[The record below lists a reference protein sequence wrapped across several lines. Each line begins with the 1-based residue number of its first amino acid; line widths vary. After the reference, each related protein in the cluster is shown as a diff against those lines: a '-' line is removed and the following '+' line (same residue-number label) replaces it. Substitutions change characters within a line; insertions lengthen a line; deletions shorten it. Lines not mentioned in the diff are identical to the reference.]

1 MIIFVEC
8 SFKSLQDF
16 FCSLYFSRSLLNKVP
31 RVSKCLECLVAQVL
45 KDLNALCAQVSEFHK
60 CPSALSALRVPKYPL
75 SAWVPSKCPLMLK
88 CPPCDLNVWMHRVSL
103 NALCTLQC
111 QIRCDW
117 NKMLIIK
124 RCFIDVNKDKKW

>member
-1 MIIFVEC
+1 M
-8 SFKSLQDF
+8 
-16 FCSLYFSRSLLNKVP
+16 P
-31 RVSKCLECLVAQVL
+31 RVSKCLECLIAQVL

-60 CPSALSALRVPKYPL
+60 CPSALSALWVPKYPL

-103 NALCTLQC
+103 NALCALQC

-124 RCFIDVNKDKKW
+124 RCFIDVNKDKNGREDFEEPKFEAEAEDWFEESLRLAI